1 MHGGSFVDTNIWVY
15 AHLRA
20 PNEPRHARALA
31 FVETLIDGVISTQVM
46 SEYYNVM
53 LRAKQSDHWIQDNL
67 DVILGYIRLQPL
79 DERVVRQAW
88 RIRQRYGFSIW
99 DSQIVAAALEANCYK
114 LYTEDLQHG
123 QMIETLRIIDPFQQ

>member
-31 FVETLIDGVISTQVM
+31 FVETLIDGVISAQVM